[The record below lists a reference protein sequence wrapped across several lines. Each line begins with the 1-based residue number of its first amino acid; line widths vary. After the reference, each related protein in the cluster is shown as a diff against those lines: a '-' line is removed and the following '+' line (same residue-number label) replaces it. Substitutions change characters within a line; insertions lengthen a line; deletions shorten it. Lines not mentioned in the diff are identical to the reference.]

1 MHWLTINHFPI
12 SQEKNRQEVYE
23 KLIEMS
29 RNGDYSTGN
38 LLDLLDKQRNLALK
52 LDKKAKQLPQKLYFH

>member
-1 MHWLTINHFPI
+1 M
-12 SQEKNRQEVYE
+12 YE
-23 KLIEMS
+23 KLFEMS

-38 LLDLLDKQRNLALK
+38 LLDLLDKQQNLALK

>member
-1 MHWLTINHFPI
+1 MILVEIKDFNALIDNKSFSNQPL
-12 SQEKNRQEVYE
+12 KNRQEVYE

-29 RNGDYSTGN
+29 RNDNYSTGN

-52 LDKKAKQLPQKLYFH
+52 LD